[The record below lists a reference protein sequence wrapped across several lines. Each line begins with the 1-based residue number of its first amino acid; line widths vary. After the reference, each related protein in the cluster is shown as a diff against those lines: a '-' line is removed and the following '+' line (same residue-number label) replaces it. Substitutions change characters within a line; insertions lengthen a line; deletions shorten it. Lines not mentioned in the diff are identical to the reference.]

1 MQRVKM
7 HAAKTYFSK
16 LIAQVER
23 GEEVIV
29 QRGDKPVAKIVPY
42 RDEPRPRKRGAL
54 KGQIRMA
61 PDFDEIP
68 PEFDEYIR

>member
-7 HAAKTYFSK
+7 HAAKTSFSK

-29 QRGDKPVAKIVPY
+29 QRGDTPVARIVPY
-42 RDEPRPRKRGAL
+42 RAERKPRRFGAL
-54 KGQIRMA
+54 KGQFKIA
-61 PDFDEIP
+61 EDFDAIP
-68 PEFDEYIR
+68 EGFEHYL

>member
-42 RDEPRPRKRGAL
+42 RDEPTPRKRGAL